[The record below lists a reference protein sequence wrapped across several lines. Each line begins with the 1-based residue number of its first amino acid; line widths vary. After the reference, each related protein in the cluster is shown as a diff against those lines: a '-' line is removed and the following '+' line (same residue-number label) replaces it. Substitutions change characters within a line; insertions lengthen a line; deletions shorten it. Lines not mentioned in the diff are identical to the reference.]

1 MELLDEAERK
11 DGYRAACHAN
21 LLNDRARERQE
32 YSFYPDP
39 LGKRISS
46 IAATYEI
53 AKGSQIVTL
62 HPSADNGYPHTR
74 PGIMCFPVRPYTT
87 SQLTETVL
95 HEALH
100 LHQRNNLDLWTT
112 YSVKQGWWPVPKET
126 IPEKWRLR
134 CRINPDTMYSP
145 FWSWDSHYIPLPL
158 FQNEFSPSM
167 QGSSVRWFDTRSET
181 LFSAAPRSFVDR
193 YGAISQPEHPFETGA
208 VEISHKNISTENRLR
223 EFLTV

>member
-112 YSVKQGWWPVPKET
+112 YSVKQGWWPVPKEVL
-126 IPEKWRLR
+126 PEKWRLR
-134 CRINPDTMYSP
+134 CRINPDTMYTISL
-145 FWSWDSHYIPLPL
+145 S
-158 FQNEFSPSM
+158 
-167 QGSSVRWFDTRSET
+167 
-181 LFSAAPRSFVDR
+181 LFSKMNSRHRCKDVLSAGLIRDQKHFFQHLRAHLLIDMARFHSL
-193 YGAISQPEHPFETGA
+193 
-208 VEISHKNISTENRLR
+208 NIRLKR
-223 EFLTV
+223 AQLRFHTKVYQLKID